1 MVVVVF
7 VVVVVVDY
15 SKKKKKKKRCLV
27 VVLVETRSSLF
38 FFFLNTEEA
47 AQFKEQRAK
56 TSSVR
61 SSEQTARCFVSRERE
76 RKRVLEKRRLL
87 SFFARDCSKLFN
99 EEEEDEFKEEE

>member
-7 VVVVVVDY
+7 VFVVDY
-15 SKKKKKKKRCLV
+15 SKKKKKKRCLV

-99 EEEEDEFKEEE
+99 EEEDEFKEEE